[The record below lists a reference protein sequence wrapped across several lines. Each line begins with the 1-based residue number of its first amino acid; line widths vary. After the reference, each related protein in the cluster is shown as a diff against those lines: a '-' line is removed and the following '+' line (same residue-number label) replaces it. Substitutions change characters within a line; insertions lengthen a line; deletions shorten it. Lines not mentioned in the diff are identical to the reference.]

1 MDINEHLRQKLNH
14 GPLKASSSGD
24 GRLVVQVEF
33 PTDEQG
39 FTERGCAAVDC
50 EPRLFKIRGGMPKG
64 ESRRCPYCG
73 QLGNG
78 NSFATVDQVR
88 YAREKVRREAG
99 EAMHDAIHRMMHDV
113 FKLDSRGRR
122 KIGSGMFSMELSVT
136 SHRETKP
143 DVEPPKFERPR
154 RDVKCG
160 TCGLE
165 HVVFGLATWCY
176 GCGSD
181 IFGAHVAAEL
191 RDIADL
197 LQDCVSRRGEIGERR
212 FARQAEN
219 VLEDLVSAWE
229 AGFRFLVQRRLLSQ
243 GKTRIEADAFIQ
255 KTIRNQLQGLDRSA
269 ELIRLHLGVDVF
281 APSEG
286 SEVAKASVLFATRH
300 PVTHCLGVT
309 DPKLVAK
316 TGSGHVGREVDLEP
330 SALQWLT
337 TFVERKLIE
346 VWSAAFP
353 SSASQLTRN
362 NPPPK
367 VPEKEARGDA
377 T

>member
-1 MDINEHLRQKLNH
+1 MDINEHLVKHLNH
-14 GPLKASSSGD
+14 GPLRASSGGD
-24 GRLVVQVEF
+24 GKVTVQVEF

-39 FTERGCAAVDC
+39 FTERGCHAVGC
-50 EPRLFKIRGGMPKG
+50 EPKLFKVRGDAPIGQ
-64 ESRRCPYCG
+64 SRWCPYCG
-73 QLGNG
+73 ESGDSC
-78 NSFATVDQVR
+78 SFATDDQVR
-88 YAREKVRREAG
+88 YAREKVLREAG
-99 EAMHDAIHRMMHDV
+99 EAFHDAMHRMMRDA

-122 KIGSGMFSMELSVT
+122 KIGSGMLSMELSVT

-154 RDVKCG
+154 RDVKCV

-176 GCGSD
+176 GCGTD
-181 IFGAHVAAEL
+181 IFGSHVAAEL
-191 RDIADL
+191 RDIAHL
-197 LQDCVSRRGEIGERR
+197 LQDCVSRRGEIGERL

-229 AGFRFLVQRRLLSQ
+229 AGFRFLLQRRLLSQ
-243 GKTRIEADAFIQ
+243 GKTRGETEAFIQ

-269 ELIRLHLGVDVF
+269 ELIRLHLGVEVF
-281 APSEG
+281 APSEA
-286 SEVAKASVLFATRH
+286 SDVATASVLFATRH

-353 SSASQLTRN
+353 SSASPLAQI

-367 VPEKEARGDA
+367 VPEKEPRGDA

>member
-1 MDINEHLRQKLNH
+1 MDINKHLVEHLNH
-14 GPLKASSSGD
+14 GPLRASSGGD
-24 GRLVVQVEF
+24 GKVTVHVEF

-39 FTERGCAAVDC
+39 FTERGCHAVDC
-50 EPRLFKIRGGMPKG
+50 EPKLFKVRGDAPIGK
-64 ESRRCPYCG
+64 SRRCPYCG
-73 QLGNG
+73 ESGDSC
-78 NSFATVDQVR
+78 SFATDDQVR
-88 YAREKVRREAG
+88 YAREKVQREAG
-99 EAMHDAIHRMMHDV
+99 EALHDAMHRMMRDA
-113 FKLDSRGRR
+113 FQLDSRGRR

-136 SHRETKP
+136 RHRETRP
-143 DVEPPKFERPR
+143 DVAPPKFERPR

-160 TCGLE
+160 ACGFE

-176 GCGSD
+176 GCGKD
-181 IFGAHVAAEL
+181 IFGAHVATEM
-191 RDIADL
+191 RDVGSL
-197 LQDCVSRRGEIGERR
+197 LQDCVTRRAEIGERL

-243 GKTRIEADAFIQ
+243 GKTRSETGAFIQ
-255 KTIRNQLQGLDRSA
+255 NTIRNKLQGLDRSA

-281 APSEG
+281 APSEA

-316 TGSGHVGREVDLEP
+316 TGRGQVGREVDLDP

-346 VWSAAFP
+346 VWSTAFP
-353 SSASQLTRN
+353 ASAGPVDQNSQ
-362 NPPPK
+362 PAK
-367 VPEKEARGDA
+367 VSEKEPRQDA